1 MGITISLILLATLV
15 ADPTPPLWERRPF
28 DRITLTD
35 GKTRDIDPVRIPA
48 GTDFSSIK
56 DDEYVGQPGLP
67 PRSEIRRPV
76 KYLIRD
82 QELGKE
88 EEIFGRVVR
97 KIDYF
102 EDLCIAQAKRDIS
115 AGRFNES
122 EKLLAAATKVTPT
135 WPGLNEAWVE
145 HFYRQ
150 GSRLRLA
157 SQWEPSFESLL
168 NANNRQASLEKP
180 VDLDPPLPDL
190 LDDVVAK
197 WLQSF
202 IVKEDFLSARQTIGR
217 VEEEYPAGKAA
228 PRIRRELIAKS
239 EGLLEAAMKGVG
251 ENRWEDARLGLENA
265 LNINPTN
272 EKIRKAIDALYQSHG
287 HVRVGV
293 EQSASFF
300 GGPADWSP
308 ADHRAS
314 ELIHLTMMQREFVGT
329 EFEWKSIVLSQVER
343 PDEYLNKRAVV
354 RLKEGIRWPK
364 DGKIVSIIDVQRL
377 LVESCRPNSSYF
389 HPAFARLV
397 ARMETSEAGRLTID
411 FERPQL
417 RPEAWLVMPLIRLSD
432 NHSSSGIGPFML
444 SERKASTIVY
454 LANPFFAVKDRPVI
468 KRVTEFQFPKGSD
481 RLTALAENRI
491 DLATDLS
498 PADWS
503 KAELIPGVRIAT
515 FELPTVYVLQ
525 FNFNQRVLR
534 DRILRR
540 AMACG
545 IDTKRIL
552 QTIGLNGNDE
562 SMLTTAPW
570 PPGLIGYDETI
581 KPRSHDVT
589 LARTLVAAM
598 QQKYSTL
605 PTLRLVHFPSEVDRQ
620 ACKEIA
626 HDLEQIGLKISLVE
640 FDPAAPVSPL
650 TADLRYV
657 PLDVRD
663 PVYDT
668 MTFLTR
674 DNPSLGEHASPWLRQ
689 LLVDLVEVPNFS
701 TAQQLLPKLHRLLHD
716 DVAVIPLWQFQHR
729 LAVNERVGGLAA
741 TPTSAYEKIIDWT
754 IKPGYPPAGWKVEPS
769 TGVNPQ
775 EQ

>member
-1 MGITISLILLATLV
+1 MGITTSLILMAMFA
-15 ADPTPPLWERRPF
+15 ADPTPSLWERRPF
-28 DRITLTD
+28 DRITLAD
-35 GKTRDIDPVRIPA
+35 GKTQDIDPVRIPA
-48 GTDFSSIK
+48 GTDFSSVK

-88 EEIFGRVVR
+88 EEIYGRTVR

-102 EDLCIAQAKRDIS
+102 EDLCIAQAKRDIA

-122 EKLLAAATKVTPT
+122 EKLLAAATKATPT
-135 WPGLNEAWVE
+135 WPGLSETWVE

-150 GSRLRLA
+150 GARFRLA
-157 SQWEPSFESLL
+157 SQWEPSYLALLSANKRQSSLT
-168 NANNRQASLEKP
+168 KP
-180 VDLDPPLPDL
+180 VELDPPLPEL
-190 LDDVVAK
+190 LDDVIAK

-202 IVKEDFLSARQTIGR
+202 IVKGDYLSARRTIGR
-217 VEEEYPAGKAA
+217 VEEEYPDGKSA
-228 PRIRRELIAKS
+228 PRIRGELVAKS
-239 EGLLEAAMKGVG
+239 RAFFEVAMKAVA
-251 ENRWEDARLGLENA
+251 ESRWEDARLELENA

-272 EKIRKAIDALYQSHG
+272 EEIRKALDSLYQSHG
-287 HVRVGV
+287 HLRVGV

-308 ADHRAS
+308 ADRRAA

-354 RLKEGIRWPK
+354 RLKEGLRWPR
-364 DGKIVSIIDVQRL
+364 DGKSVSIIDVQRL
-377 LVESCRPNSSYF
+377 LVESCRPESSYF

-397 ARMETSEAGRLTID
+397 ERMETSTSGRLTID

-432 NHSSSGIGPFML
+432 NNSSSGIGPFVL
-444 SERKASTIVY
+444 SERKSSTDIY
-454 LANPFFAVKDRPVI
+454 LANPYFAINERPVI
-468 KRVTEFQFPKGSD
+468 KRVTELQFPKGTD
-481 RLTALAENRI
+481 RLNALAENRI

-498 PADWS
+498 PANWA
-503 KAELIPGVRIAT
+503 KAEQIPGVRIAT

-540 AMACG
+540 AMACS
-545 IDTKRIL
+545 IDSKRIIQSL
-552 QTIGLNGNDE
+552 GLNANDE
-562 SMLTTAPW
+562 STFTTAPW

-581 KPRSHDVT
+581 KPRPHDLQ

-598 QQKYSTL
+598 QEKYSTL

-626 HDLEQIGLKISLVE
+626 HDLEQVGLKISLVE

-657 PLDVRD
+657 PLNVRD

-701 TAQQLLPKLHRLLHD
+701 AAQQLLPKLHRLLYD
-716 DVAVIPLWQFQHR
+716 DVAVIPLWQFKHR
-729 LAVNERVGGLAA
+729 LAVNERVGGLMQN
-741 TPTSAYEKIIDWT
+741 PTSAYERIIDWT
-754 IKPGYPPAGWKVEPS
+754 IRPGYPPPGWKVEPS
-769 TGVNPQ
+769 NEAAP
-775 EQ
+775 

>member
-1 MGITISLILLATLV
+1 MGITISLILLATLA
-15 ADPTPPLWERRPF
+15 ADPAIPLWERRPF
-28 DRITLTD
+28 DRITLTE
-35 GKTRDIDPVRIPA
+35 GKTRDVDPVRIPA

-82 QELGKE
+82 QESNKE
-88 EEIFGRVVR
+88 EEIYGRAVR

-102 EDLCIAQAKRDIS
+102 EDLCITQAKRDIS
-115 AGRFNES
+115 AGRFNDS
-122 EKLLAAATKVTPT
+122 EKLLAAATKLTPT
-135 WPGLNEAWVE
+135 WPGLPETWVE

-150 GSRLRLA
+150 GSRFRLA
-157 SQWEPSFESLL
+157 SQWESSYESFLR
-168 NANNRQASLEKP
+168 AIKQQASLEKP
-180 VDLDPPLPDL
+180 FELDPPLIEL
-190 LDDVVAK
+190 IDDVIAK

-228 PRIRRELIAKS
+228 PRIRGELIAKS
-239 EGLLEAAMKGVG
+239 QGLLQAAMKAVG
-251 ENRWEDARLGLENA
+251 ENRFEDARLDLENA
-265 LNINPTN
+265 LNINPTD
-272 EKIRKAIDALYQSHG
+272 EEIRKGIDALYQSHG
-287 HVRVGV
+287 HIRVGV
-293 EQSASFF
+293 EQPASFF

-308 ADHRAS
+308 ADHRAA
-314 ELIHLTMMQREFVGT
+314 EIIHLTMMQREFIGA

-354 RLKEGIRWPK
+354 RLREGIRWPK

-397 ARMETSEAGRLTID
+397 VRMETSATGRLTID

-432 NHSSSGIGPFML
+432 NNSSSGIGPFIL
-444 SERKASTIVY
+444 SDRKSSTNVY
-454 LANPFFAVKDRPVI
+454 LANPFFAVKDRPLI
-468 KRVTEFQFPKGSD
+468 KRVTEFQIPKGSD
-481 RLTALAENRI
+481 RIKALAENRI
-491 DLATDLS
+491 DLAADLS
-498 PADWS
+498 PADWAT
-503 KAELIPGVRIAT
+503 AEQIPGVRVAT

-552 QTIGLNGNDE
+552 QSLGLNGNEE

-570 PPGLIGYDETI
+570 PPGLTGYDETI
-581 KPRSHDVT
+581 KPRPHDVT

-626 HDLEQIGLKISLVE
+626 RDLEQIGLKIILVE

-657 PLDVRD
+657 PLRVRD

-701 TAQQLLPKLHRLLHD
+701 TAQQLLPKLHRLLHE
-716 DVAVIPLWQFQHR
+716 DVAVIPLWQFKHR
-729 LAVNERVGGLAA
+729 LAVNERVGGLAVSPVG
-741 TPTSAYEKIIDWT
+741 TYEKIIDWT

-769 TGVNPQ
+769 TRETRQ